1 LIRNWKKALSICIL
15 SGASFA
21 ITPAH
26 AGGMPNNEASSI
38 LDQALQ
44 DIQRNTLPVKE
55 PEKEITYEP
64 EPVKEILAE
73 PPVMEEPAPAP
84 TPVVAEPAPEPVAPV
99 PQDRIVNVQRDTSFF
114 GLSVG
119 LYDAFKTDD
128 LAASFGVE
136 WQPGVKIAGVL
147 QPLFGAFVT
156 SDGSFLG
163 YGGVGVPVKVHKNWM
178 IMPSVSA
185 GYYEE
190 GDGFDLDRKL
200 AYRVGAEI
208 AYVFENES
216 RLGLN
221 VHTITNGTSL
231 DTDDRTEIISIKYT
245 TPLGNIPGFRKK

>member
-1 LIRNWKKALSICIL
+1 MGLDWKKAFFTCLL
-15 SGASFA
+15 AGASFTV
-21 ITPAH
+21 TPAN
-26 AGGMPNNEASSI
+26 AGGMPGNEAASI

-44 DIQRNTLPVKE
+44 DIQQNTQPAIQPEQEDIYEPQEVEEVVAQEPVETAPPPPAPTVVE
-55 PEKEITYEP
+55 PPAIEP
-64 EPVKEILAE
+64 EPV
-73 PPVMEEPAPAP
+73 
-84 TPVVAEPAPEPVAPV
+84 
-99 PQDRIVNVQRDTSFF
+99 PQERIVNVQDNTSFF

-136 WQPGVKIAGVL
+136 WQPGVRVLGRL

-163 YGGVGVPVKVHKNWM
+163 YGGIGVPMNINKNWM
-178 IMPSVSA
+178 VMPSVSA

-190 GDGFDLDRKL
+190 GDGFDLDRRM
-200 AYRVGAEI
+200 AYRIGAEF
-208 AYVFENES
+208 AYVFENKS

-245 TPLGNIPGFRKK
+245 MPLGQVPGFRKK